1 MDTTDERPIATCHTD
16 SLPEVSTG
24 GPFYRLK
31 PDLGYTHH
39 PLYQVIA
46 ISHGFF
52 HVREA
57 GTGQIK
63 GFICSHNDAC
73 KLAIHL
79 ENKQLDCTRTAQP

>member
-31 PDLGYTHH
+31 PGSWVYTSSA
-39 PLYQVIA
+39 LSSDCDQ
-46 ISHGFF
+46 SWLF

-63 GFICSHNDAC
+63 GFRCSHNDAC

>member
-1 MDTTDERPIATCHTD
+1 MDISDERPIATRHTD
-16 SLPEVSTG
+16 NLPEVTAG

-31 PDLGYTHH
+31 PDLGYTDQ

-63 GFICSHNDAC
+63 GFRCSHNDAC

-79 ENKQLDCTRTAQP
+79 ENKQLDCARTAQP